1 MKIFTLED
9 YNQIIFDGFSYQ
21 LPEPVSV
28 AIKSLSKEIDTFAP
42 QGAAVVEDK
51 TKRHFQ
57 SANKKSRVKRNDSYE
72 DWNAVRSFKT
82 TVIEKKEGAEKIA
95 NDIRACLNKISS
107 KNYDNQK
114 DEIIKLVREVSQ
126 FEESD
131 VRSIA
136 IAIYDIASNN
146 KFNSLIYANLYK
158 ELSATFS
165 ELAEPFEE
173 FLSAYNDNISKII
186 HADPN
191 DDYDKYCEYIKTN
204 DRRHALSTFLS
215 NLVKIDYLSKDRI
228 IDVILNS
235 QNTILDYVDKDNK
248 TNEVDEI
255 TENLSIFVSILRDE
269 LKGCAGW
276 TKIIENINK
285 CAQMKAKEKK
295 SLSSRSVFKY
305 MDILDTVNK

>member
-21 LPEPVSV
+21 LPGT
-28 AIKSLSKEIDTFAP
+28 ISLIVQSLTKEVETFAP
-42 QGAAVVEDK
+42 QGSVVTEDK
-51 TKRHFQ
+51 TKRPFN
-57 SANKKSRVKRNDSYE
+57 SVNKKSRVRRNDSHE
-72 DWNAVRSFKT
+72 DWNAGRSFKS
-82 TVIEKKEGAEKIA
+82 TVIEKKEGSDKIA

-114 DEIIKLVREVSQ
+114 VEIIKLVEELSQ
-126 FEESD
+126 MDKSD
-131 VRSIA
+131 TRSVA
-136 IAIYDIASNN
+136 LAIYDIASNN

-158 ELSATFS
+158 ELSTAFS
-165 ELAEPFEE
+165 ELAEPFDE
-173 FLSAYNDNISKII
+173 FLDSYKENVSKIN

-191 DDYDKYCEYIKTN
+191 DDYDKYCEYIKAN
-204 DRRHALSTFLS
+204 DKRRAISTFLS

-235 QNTILDYVDKDNK
+235 QNIILDSVDTENK

-255 TENLSIFVSILRDE
+255 TENLSIFVSILRDD
-269 LKGCAGW
+269 LKGHPDW
-276 TKIIENINK
+276 IKIIDNINK
-285 CAQMKAKEKK
+285 CAQMKAKDKK

-305 MDILDTVNK
+305 MDILENINK

>member
-21 LPEPVSV
+21 LPGGVSTV
-28 AIKSLSKEIDTFAP
+28 IKSLAKEVDAFAP

-51 TKRHFQ
+51 TKKAFHT
-57 SANKKSRVKRNDSYE
+57 ANKKSRVKRNDSYE
-72 DWNAVRSFKT
+72 DWNAVRSFKS
-82 TVIEKKEGAEKIA
+82 TVIEKKEGSEKIA

-107 KNYDNQK
+107 KNYDSQK
-114 DEIIKLVREVSQ
+114 DEIIKLVQEVSQ

-136 IAIYDIASNN
+136 TAIYDIASNN

-158 ELSATFS
+158 ELSAAFS

-173 FLSAYNDNISKII
+173 FLDSYKENVSKIN

-191 DDYDKYCEYIKTN
+191 DDYDKYCEYIKAN
-204 DRRHALSTFLS
+204 DKRRAISTFLS
-215 NLVKIDYLSKDRI
+215 NLVKIDYLSKERI

-235 QNTILDYVDKDNK
+235 QNIILDYVDTENK

-255 TENLSIFVSILRDE
+255 TENLSIFVSILRDD
-269 LKGCAGW
+269 LKGSAGW